1 MRSLWCLSVP
11 PEGCSHADTV
21 ESEETCLSQPVPME
35 NNANA
40 LKQGSSHK
48 VTGAGSRLLQGEKLA
63 FEVCPHDPFVR
74 LIPS

>member
-1 MRSLWCLSVP
+1 
-11 PEGCSHADTV
+11 
-21 ESEETCLSQPVPME
+21 ME

-63 FEVCPHDPFVR
+63 FEIERTRSRLLEMQSDEYLQSEHR
-74 LIPS
+74 LIKGNSELEVE